1 MWKAGR
7 RLAAV
12 CGCGPELGVSLCELG
27 LFVEGIPD
35 LVSPLS
41 KDYLTGRPSCSK
53 LFSLWGRLRSCLGSW
68 LAVVGDPS
76 EHSPVTVR

>member
-27 LFVEGIPD
+27 LFVDGIPD

-53 LFSLWGRLRSCLGSW
+53 RVFFMGTSAKLPVLRAGCRR
-68 LAVVGDPS
+68 P
-76 EHSPVTVR
+76 PQ